1 VPPRALGEKAA
12 AGDLL
17 TAELLYENETF
28 MVCVALSPHFTLT
41 RDNAS
46 LHGLDADLCYTDPAD
61 GRYTW
66 DTRWMGKVKAG
77 DLCIKVRK
85 FEWCQAGSALY
96 QLTDKEFVCFTD
108 ELRCKL
114 LSSHFKEVPVRRSS
128 RVGCNLEECHGFK
141 MSAKYRLC
149 SEMKSYMLS
158 LVPDDNEV

>member
-1 VPPRALGEKAA
+1 MAAEPPIAVEPPVEPPVETTKRPKRDVPPRV
-12 AGDLL
+12 
-17 TAELLYENETF
+17 TF
-28 MVCVALSPHFTLT
+28 EDEHHN
-41 RDNAS
+41 RDAHR
-46 LHGLDADLCYTDPAD
+46 L
-61 GRYTW
+61 W
-66 DTRWMGKVKAG
+66 DWRHP
-77 DLCIKVRK
+77 DQIRRP
-85 FEWCQAGSALY
+85 SALY